1 MKRTTLMTI
10 LAMSLALGASRA
22 DMPTG
27 ANKPEEHHNLA
38 KWIQVGAEGVT
49 AGNDTDQ
56 QQPVRLNLP
65 GKADPGETAGVDCKW
80 ILYELH
86 QEPRLFHVG
95 AGPVGPVPAPLDL
108 RMSCNC
114 LPPRYTRRPGEESP
128 GSSCFADG
136 LPTRRHIL

>member
-27 ANKPEEHHNLA
+27 TNKPEEQHNLA
-38 KWIQVGAEGVT
+38 KWIQVGAEGVI

-65 GKADPGETAGVDCKW
+65 GNADPEKPRVLMANGSCAVCIKNPAFSTWEQVRLALSVLHW
-80 ILYELH
+80 I
-86 QEPRLFHVG
+86 
-95 AGPVGPVPAPLDL
+95 
-108 RMSCNC
+108 
-114 LPPRYTRRPGEESP
+114 
-128 GSSCFADG
+128 
-136 LPTRRHIL
+136 